1 MSEKNIQQEIE
12 ALAVELGRKALEHK
26 AVIATAESCTAGGIA
41 WAITQVPGSSAW
53 FDRGFVVYTV
63 QAKTEMLGVD
73 PALISVCGV
82 VSEPTAAE
90 MARGAVQ
97 RSEANLSVSVTGIAG
112 PSGAEPGKPVGTVC
126 FGFARKGEAARTV
139 TEHFSGD
146 RKAVREQAV
155 AFALSSLLRILG

>member
-1 MSEKNIQQEIE
+1 MSKKSVQQEIE
-12 ALAVELGRKALEHK
+12 SLAVELGRKALERK
-26 AVIATAESCTAGGIA
+26 AVIATAESCTGGGIS
-41 WAITQVPGSSAW
+41 WTITQVPGSSAW
-53 FDRGFVVYTV
+53 FDRGFVVYTA
-63 QAKTEMLGVD
+63 QSKSEMLGVD

-82 VSEPTAAE
+82 VSEPTAGE

-97 RSEANLSVSVTGIAG
+97 RSEANVSVSVTGIAG

-126 FGFARKGEAARTV
+126 FGFVRKGEPARTV

-155 AFALSSLLRILG
+155 AFALRGLIEILG